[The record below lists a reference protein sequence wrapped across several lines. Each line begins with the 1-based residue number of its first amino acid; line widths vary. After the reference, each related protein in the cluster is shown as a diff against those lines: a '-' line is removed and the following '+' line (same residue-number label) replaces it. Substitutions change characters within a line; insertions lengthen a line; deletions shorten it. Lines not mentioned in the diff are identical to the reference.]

1 MSRRIRIKG
10 LGLLLLCMG
19 PFLWAQQAMSLEDA
33 QNYAFK
39 NSYLINNSRNEI
51 EKAEKRLWE
60 ITAIGFPQAFISLDY
75 QHSPN
80 LPEQPVPAEFFGGE
94 PGTFQTVAFGV
105 AHSSIASLQI
115 NQFFLTEPIY
125 WHVREAFTQKN

>member
-1 MSRRIRIKG
+1 
-10 LGLLLLCMG
+10 
-19 PFLWAQQAMSLEDA
+19 MSLDEA
-33 QNYAFK
+33 QKYAFK

-80 LPEQPVPAEFFGGE
+80 LPEQPVPAEFLEVSRGHFK
-94 PGTFQTVAFGV
+94 QW
-105 AHSSIASLQI
+105 HSEWPILHRQPADQSIA
-115 NQFFLTEPIY
+115 F
-125 WHVREAFTQKN
+125 